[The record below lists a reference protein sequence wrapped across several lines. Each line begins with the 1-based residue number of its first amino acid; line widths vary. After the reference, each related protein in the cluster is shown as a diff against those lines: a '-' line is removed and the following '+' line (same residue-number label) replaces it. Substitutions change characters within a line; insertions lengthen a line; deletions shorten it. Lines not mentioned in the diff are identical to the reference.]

1 MTSETYRRISAPF
14 RGRPSALRLL
24 RLCNKAVPLICYV
37 LYPALLLWAL
47 WARDPRFLRLLLV
60 PAVSFFLLSLFRRWR
75 NSPRPYEVLDIDP
88 LIPRNKKGESFPS
101 RHVFS
106 VSVIAMTWLWVC
118 PPVGA
123 ALWVLAAV
131 LAWARVT
138 AGIHFPRDVLA
149 GAAVGLAAGLLG
161 YWAL

>member
-14 RGRPSALRLL
+14 RGRPAALRLL

-37 LYPALLLWAL
+37 LYPALLLRAL
-47 WARDPRFLRLLLV
+47 WVRDPRFWRLLLV
-60 PAVSFFLLSLFRRWR
+60 PAVSFFLLSVFRRAV
-75 NSPRPYEVLDIDP
+75 NSPRPYEVLDIRP

-123 ALWVLAAV
+123 VLWGLAAV

-149 GAAVGLAAGLLG
+149 GAAVGLAAGVAG
-161 YWAL
+161 YWVL

>member
-1 MTSETYRRISAPF
+1 MTKEQYEALSRPF
-14 RGRPSALRLL
+14 RGRPGAVKGL
-24 RLCNKAVPLICYV
+24 KAANRVLTLSCYL

-47 WARDPRFLRLLLV
+47 VTKDPRLLRLVLV
-60 PAVSFFLLSLFRRWR
+60 PAVSFVSLSVVRRGLNR
-75 NSPRPYEVLDIDP
+75 HRPYEALDIVP
-88 LIPRNKKGESFPS
+88 LIPRDKKGESFPS

-138 AGIHFPRDVLA
+138 AGIHFPKDVLA
-149 GAAVGLAAGLLG
+149 GAAVGLTAGLLG